1 MDEHGRVWTS
11 IGEHGRA
18 CASIDEH
25 ARVWTSMDEH
35 GRAWTSVGEY
45 GRACASIDEYWL
57 SIFQQPAWQHESVGV
72 GVEIALDQDY
82 WCAFVATARSQ
93 VTEASQEIG
102 QAARSRSLG

>member
-1 MDEHGRVWTS
+1 MDEYRRAWAS
-11 IGEHGRA
+11 MREYRRA
-18 CASIDEH
+18 CA
-25 ARVWTSMDEH
+25 SMDEH